1 MTFEG
6 IRPELASRVE
16 RTFAALEARGVR
28 PAFAR
33 DRGGALTTVL
43 EMMPKGASVAHGTS
57 TTLIE
62 IGFVDALKRPD
73 SGYRY
78 LNAEWQAESDPA
90 KRARVRARLPLHSG
104 YYLRNEPAVF
114 ENREGLRPGARG
126 GRPAVYTYRP
136 PPPTCASG

>member
-62 IGFVDALKRPD
+62 IGFVDALKRPH
-73 SGYRY
+73 SRYRY
-78 LNAEWQAESDPA
+78 LNAEWQAGSDPA
-90 KRARVRARLPLHSG
+90 ETA
-104 YYLRNEPAVF
+104 PA
-114 ENREGLRPGARG
+114 
-126 GRPAVYTYRP
+126 PARP
-136 PPPTCASG
+136 PPHLANYPRSGQAHCEARAAPR